1 MNVHS
6 EVRNPTTAVQCLD
19 AHEIHPPQIRGLRGI
34 YAQIWR
40 VKTGFL
46 TSKQHTKGARGSLVL
61 LRQRERVQGPARP
74 AVCRTGPGW
83 CPSPSDPTRSLAIP
97 LGPLCLSQRA
107 SESVAH
113 GTGQCRILS
122 ETSLIEEES
131 RAETLS
137 SLAFEALWPA
147 LTNTSSAWGVAS
159 RTRAIYHPCS
169 RASHVHVRHTGRSVR
184 QIAYQTGN
192 ESLAP
197 HPFLGASQTWGF
209 GGKLQ
214 EGVCGWGQP

>member
-40 VKTGFL
+40 IKTGFL
-46 TSKQHTKGARGSLVL
+46 TSKQRTKGARGSLVL

-74 AVCRTGPGW
+74 ASAGQGQGGAPPSLTRPGAW
-83 CPSPSDPTRSLAIP
+83 PSLW
-97 LGPLCLSQRA
+97 GMSQRA

-113 GTGQCRILS
+113 GTGQCCILS

-137 SLAFEALWPA
+137 SLVFEARWPA
-147 LTNTSSAWGVAS
+147 LTNTSSARGVAS

-169 RASHVHVRHTGRSVR
+169 RVSHVYVRHTGRSVC
-184 QIAYQTGN
+184 QIAYQTDNG
-192 ESLAP
+192 SLAP
-197 HPFLGASQTWGF
+197 HPFLGANQTWGF
-209 GGKLQ
+209 GGKLR